1 MHSIALLAPL
11 TSLFSLLSQA
21 DIWSLGITAIE
32 LAKGEPP
39 NSDLHPMRVLFLI
52 PKNNPPTLEGH
63 HSKPFKEF
71 VEACL
76 NKDPR
81 FVSIISFLLL
91 QIEWNVW
98 DIELQSPKVPRNPQ
112 QKDMLVLQC
121 WREISSR
128 LQNEKAGMAESFWVL
143 VMALADLGYC

>member
-1 MHSIALLAPL
+1 MRTLIYMNM
-11 TSLFSLLSQA
+11 QA

-52 PKNNPPTLEGH
+52 PKNTPPTLEGSY
-63 HSKPFKEF
+63 SKPFKEF

-81 FVSIISFLLL
+81 FVSI
-91 QIEWNVW
+91 
-98 DIELQSPKVPRNPQ
+98 
-112 QKDMLVLQC
+112 
-121 WREISSR
+121 
-128 LQNEKAGMAESFWVL
+128 
-143 VMALADLGYC
+143 

>member
-1 MHSIALLAPL
+1 MPLQQPVLLH
-11 TSLFSLLSQA
+11 QA

-52 PKNNPPTLEGH
+52 PKNSPPTLEGH

-81 FVSIISFLLL
+81 FVSSGWLG
-91 QIEWNVW
+91 WP
-98 DIELQSPKVPRNPQ
+98 QS
-112 QKDMLVLQC
+112 
-121 WREISSR
+121 
-128 LQNEKAGMAESFWVL
+128 
-143 VMALADLGYC
+143 LARTY

>member
-1 MHSIALLAPL
+1 MAPEVIKQSAYDFKVGAGRGAGASRCL
-11 TSLFSLLSQA
+11 GATLWLSVQA

-52 PKNNPPTLEGH
+52 PKNSPPTLEGQ
-63 HSKPFKEF
+63 HSKPFKDF

-81 FVSIISFLLL
+81 FVSPGPGPCP
-91 QIEWNVW
+91 QPTR
-98 DIELQSPKVPRNPQ
+98 QSPCAGRPPSRPAALTAPPCSGPRPRS
-112 QKDMLVLQC
+112 C
-121 WREISSR
+121 
-128 LQNEKAGMAESFWVL
+128 
-143 VMALADLGYC
+143 

>member
-1 MHSIALLAPL
+1 MLPCCRIAPCSLLQ
-11 TSLFSLLSQA
+11 SLFLLLSQA

-81 FVSIISFLLL
+81 FVSIAVHLRTRVEYFRGNASSLL
-91 QIEWNVW
+91 
-98 DIELQSPKVPRNPQ
+98 
-112 QKDMLVLQC
+112 
-121 WREISSR
+121 
-128 LQNEKAGMAESFWVL
+128 EKKK
-143 VMALADLGYC
+143 C